1 MTDPFNRHTEARTFG
16 GNADIA
22 ARRDFEPTT
31 GARPLD
37 HGDGRVLAVEQ
48 DLKRFV
54 GDEAEYIG
62 LLGIGT
68 YGGEF

>member
-48 DLKRFV
+48 DLRKNPEV
-54 GDEAEYIG
+54 KKWILDNANVI
-62 LLGIGT
+62 L
-68 YGGEF
+68 